1 MSDACTLPKKQRT
14 CEVWRYLFLMTLGVL
29 LNTGFHALAEAFN
42 LPMWLDFTGT
52 ALCALL
58 LEPAA
63 GLLVALANN
72 FLLAIEFGSPRFILY
87 YAVGASIA
95 LIIGLTMRKQGK
107 LCLNRIPLTALLLV
121 VICSALSTAL
131 TFWLAGGVTGSH
143 WEQYF
148 CQWFSAK
155 GFPYWL
161 ALYFGVACVKVLGV
175 AITTVLVA
183 ALCLVLPKCLKRSF
197 LSESK

>member
-1 MSDACTLPKKQRT
+1 MSDACTLLKKQKT
-14 CEVWRYLFLMTLGVL
+14 CEAWRYLFFMCLGVL
-29 LNTGFHALAEAFN
+29 LNTGFHTLAEALN

-52 ALCALL
+52 VLCAVV

-72 FLLAIEFGSPRFILY
+72 FLLAIEFGSPRLILY

-107 LCLNRIPLTALLLV
+107 LCVKCIPLTALLLV
-121 VICSALSTAL
+121 LICSALSTAL
-131 TFWLAGGVTGSH
+131 AFWLTGGVAGSH

-148 CQWFSAK
+148 CQWFGEK

-161 ALYFGVACVKVLGV
+161 ALYFAVACVKVLDV
-175 AITTVLVA
+175 ATTTVLVA
-183 ALCLVLPKCLKRSF
+183 ALYFVLPKRLKFSF
-197 LSESK
+197 LSASK